1 MGVRVPP
8 SALHI
13 LAGQNPQRLKHD
25 RVLESSDSHANSHEP
40 AFLYR
45 TPRQTKYPHGKILSY
60 PLLRVDDIRIAQA
73 WPQWPSA
80 PVDLVTPV
88 AEHKHLTS
96 FSLASVRPL
105 KRLDMTT
112 PQLHTIT
119 DIGKILNVSRS
130 TVYRL
135 IDRGDILVI
144 NVGGCKR
151 ITETSLRN
159 FIKDRERA
167 AKLGLS

>member
-13 LAGQNPQRLKHD
+13 LAGQNPQRLEHLNLLD
-25 RVLESSDSHANSHEP
+25 CLDSHANSHEP
-40 AFLYR
+40 NFLCR
-45 TPRQTKYPHGKILSY
+45 TPRQTKYPHGKIWSY

-80 PVDLVTPV
+80 PVDLVTQV
-88 AEHKHLTS
+88 AEHKHLPS
-96 FSLASVRPL
+96 FSLTSVRPL

-135 IDRGDILVI
+135 INRGHILVI
-144 NVGGCKR
+144 DVGGCKR
-151 ITETSLRN
+151 ITETSLKK

>member
-1 MGVRVPP
+1 P

-13 LAGQNPQRLKHD
+13 LAGQNPQRLEHD
-25 RVLESSDSHANSHEP
+25 RALDCLDSHANSH
-40 AFLYR
+40 ARKKLNFSL
-45 TPRQTKYPHGKILSY
+45 QNHDCMAHVSASFNSY
-60 PLLRVDDIRIAQA
+60 PIGIREGIE
-73 WPQWPSA
+73 PLKSVHRGFKKVPGGPSA
-80 PVDLVTPV
+80 EQRQLISRVTRYLYSLR
-88 AEHKHLTS
+88 HL
-96 FSLASVRPL
+96 
-105 KRLDMTT
+105 KMTT

-151 ITETSLRN
+151 ITETALRN

>member
-13 LAGQNPQRLKHD
+13 LAGQNPQRLKHA
-25 RVLESSDSHANSHEP
+25 RVLESSDSHANSH
-40 AFLYR
+40 ARKKLTVF
-45 TPRQTKYPHGKILSY
+45 
-60 PLLRVDDIRIAQA
+60 
-73 WPQWPSA
+73 
-80 PVDLVTPV
+80 PVIHHWVSLVTSNFQTIGFSQKRENWDTPT
-88 AEHKHLTS
+88 HKDDVTM
-96 FSLASVRPL
+96 
-105 KRLDMTT
+105 D
-112 PQLHTIT
+112 QLHTLK
-119 DIGKILNVSRS
+119 DIGTILNVSRS

-144 NVGGCKR
+144 DVGGCKR
-151 ITETSLRN
+151 ITETALKK